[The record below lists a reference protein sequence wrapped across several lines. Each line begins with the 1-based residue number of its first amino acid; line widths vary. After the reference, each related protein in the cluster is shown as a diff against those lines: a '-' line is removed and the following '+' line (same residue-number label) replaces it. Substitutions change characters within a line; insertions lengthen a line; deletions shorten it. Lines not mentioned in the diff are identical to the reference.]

1 MTLSLRI
8 LDITQRI
15 SKSEDK
21 KVVNQITL
29 AGMVLSA
36 TPVGEYDKRL
46 VILTKER
53 GKITAFAKGARKPN
67 SPFVAG
73 SRPMSFGSFTV
84 YEGRNS
90 YGVTAMNISNY
101 FEELAI
107 DIDKVYYGFY
117 MLEMADYYAREN
129 VEATSMLNLLY
140 ISLKALINN
149 RVPYK
154 LVRRIFELKMMMLN
168 GEYPELFTCVKCQ
181 EGEALASFSI
191 DNNGMICKKC
201 LATNNGKGTDSHNKT
216 STDIEIRPSTL
227 YTLQYIVTSDLDKLY
242 TFVVTDEVMAEINM
256 VVKRFI
262 KKHIDKEFKSEEL
275 LI

>member
-1 MTLSLRI
+1 MRSLRI
-8 LDITQRI
+8 SDITQRI

-36 TPVGEYDKRL
+36 TAVGEYDKRL

-53 GKITAFAKGARKPN
+53 GKITAFAKGARRPN

-73 SRPMSFGSFTV
+73 ARPMSFGSFTV

-90 YGVTAMNISNY
+90 YGVTAMNITNY
-101 FEELAI
+101 FEELAM

-140 ISLKALINN
+140 ISLKALINDK
-149 RVPYK
+149 VSHK
-154 LVRRIFELKMMMLN
+154 LVRRIFELKIMTIN
-168 GEYPELFTCVKCQ
+168 GEYPELFTCSNCGSD
-181 EGEALASFSI
+181 EELTHFSI
-191 DNNGMICKKC
+191 ANDSMMCNQCK
-201 LATNNGKGTDSHNKT
+201 NVDSAAV
-216 STDIEIRPSTL
+216 EISPSAL
-227 YTLQYIVTSDLDKLY
+227 YTLQYIVSSGLDKLY
-242 TFVVTDEVMAEINM
+242 TFVVTDEVLAEITM
-256 VVKRFI
+256 VIHRFLS
-262 KKHIDKEFKSEEL
+262 KHIDKEFKSEEL